1 MSTLSETTASSRFN
15 LRDRKKTDR
24 KKKRPKRGSDT
35 VGFKIYGYKL
45 KKSSIDLKV
54 IFIVN
59 FFLKKVFFFSN
70 FWFVVYNSIYIY
82 FKILIQFVFLKFFY

>member
-35 VGFKIYGYKL
+35 VGFKIYFTG
-45 KKSSIDLKV
+45 
-54 IFIVN
+54 
-59 FFLKKVFFFSN
+59 
-70 FWFVVYNSIYIY
+70 
-82 FKILIQFVFLKFFY
+82 KILYFLIIRYF